1 MSSDSGFPSFLDYWS
16 RTSTAMFEGMIEAN
30 RAAATAFTKP
40 VSPDASGPE
49 PARGKRTE
57 ERIAADEDL
66 PEWETSLDADG
77 ASLSVGDRVQF
88 SKRLTQEDV
97 ARFAAASGDTNPLH
111 LDDEWAQETR
121 FGDTI
126 AHGTLVAGTI
136 SAALARLPGGVVYLS
151 QDLEF
156 RAPVDIEAMVTADI
170 EVVEALGG
178 GRFRL
183 RTTVESEGATVID
196 GEAVVLIEEM
206 PDRD

>member
-1 MSSDSGFPSFLDYWS
+1 MSSDSDFPSLLDYWS

-40 VSPDASGPE
+40 GTPDTSGSGPS
-49 PARGKRTE
+49 RGKHTE

-66 PEWETSLDADG
+66 PEWETSLDATG
-77 ASLSVGDRVQF
+77 ETLSVGDGVRF
-88 SKRLTQEDV
+88 TKRLTQEDV
-97 ARFAAASGDTNPLH
+97 ERFAAASGDTNPIH
-111 LDDEWAQETR
+111 LDDEWAEETR

-156 RAPVDIEAMVTADI
+156 RAPVDIGAMVTADI

-206 PDRD
+206 PERD